1 MEVRT
6 VLVTL
11 LEIRDSLECSS
22 IALAEKR
29 LSFQFALQTDPRFQR
44 TESSLAPPDAKDPH
58 QQEAFYGHH
67 LL

>member
-1 MEVRT
+1 MEIRT
-6 VLVTL
+6 VLATL
-11 LEIRDSLECSS
+11 LEIQGSLECSS
-22 IALAEKR
+22 IALEEKR

-44 TESSLAPPDAKDPH
+44 TAWSLAPPDAKDPH